1 VTDLLA
7 YSVVGL
13 VVGSI
18 YAVAASGLVVTY
30 TTSGIFNFAHGAIGM
45 VIAFAYWQL
54 RVGWHWPAPLAL
66 LVALGVLAPA
76 MGALIERLMV
86 RPLRGASVG
95 VTLVVTLGI
104 LLALLYGSFEI
115 WKPSVP
121 RVDPKFFGD
130 GGMRILGVQVT
141 WHQMIVVATAGAV
154 AVLLRLLFH
163 RTRIG
168 VAMRAQVDDA
178 ELTALNAVEPDRVS
192 MLSWA
197 LGAVLAGVAGILIAP
212 LVNLDA
218 LTLTLLV
225 INAYAAAVVG
235 RLKSLPLTFAGAIG
249 LGLVVSY
256 STGYFP
262 QSDVL
267 NRVQQ
272 GLPTIFLLIALLALP
287 SIRLRTPRLIGSG
300 GGRVPGLP
308 RSVAGGAVLVGVAAV
323 AAATLSVPN
332 LITAGDLLAYGVIL
346 LSLVLLTGYG
356 GQVAICQLTFAGV
369 GAFVVAKLGATPV
382 GFGAAIVCAALLGAL
397 VALPAIRLQGLY
409 LALATLAFA
418 RFVDLIFFNDPKVF
432 GAGGSLKVGRFHVG
446 ALAVRGERAEFV
458 FLAVA
463 FALVAV
469 GVLAIRRGFFGR
481 QLAAMGDSPAA
492 CSTLG
497 MDLTR
502 TKLVVFAVS
511 AGIAGF
517 GGALLGGLHTA
528 VSASDFVMLQS
539 LSLLLIVTLGGVA
552 SVVGALLG
560 GVFFAGSHLLLQHH
574 GNLSN
579 LVYAAPGVGV
589 IVLARYPGGAVSQ
602 ARDAVERWRAR
613 RDVTSSAARRGADV
627 AEVAEVAA

>member
-1 VTDLLA
+1 MTDLLA
-7 YSVVGL
+7 YTVVGL

-45 VIAFAYWQL
+45 VIAFSYWQL

-66 LVALGVLAPA
+66 VVALGVLAPA
-76 MGALIERLMV
+76 TGALIERVVV

-104 LLALLYGSFEI
+104 MLALLFGSFQI
-115 WKPSVP
+115 WSPSEP
-121 RVDPKFFGD
+121 RVDPKFFGN
-130 GGMRILGVQVT
+130 GGLRIFGVQVT
-141 WHQMIVVATAGAV
+141 WHQMIVVATAGVV
-154 AVLLRLLFH
+154 ALLLRLLFR

-168 VAMRAQVDDA
+168 VAMRAVVDDA
-178 ELTALNAVEPDRVS
+178 DLTALNAVEPDRVS

-197 LGAVLAGVAGILIAP
+197 LGAVLAGAAGILIAP
-212 LVNLDA
+212 LVTLDA

-235 RLKSLPLTFAGAIG
+235 RLKSLPLTFAGAIA
-249 LGLVVSY
+249 LGLLVSY
-256 STGYFP
+256 GTGYFP

-272 GLPTIFLLIALLALP
+272 GLPTIFLLLALLVLP
-287 SIRLRTPRLIGSG
+287 STRLRTPRLIGTG
-300 GGRVPGLP
+300 GGDVPGL
-308 RSVAGGAVLVGVAAV
+308 RTSVAAGVALIAVAAV
-323 AAATLSVPN
+323 AAVSLSISN
-332 LITAGDLLAYGVIL
+332 LITAGDVLAFGVIL

-356 GQVAICQLTFAGV
+356 GQVSICQLTFAGI
-369 GAFVVAKLGATPV
+369 GAFVVGNLGATPF
-382 GFGAAIVCAALLGAL
+382 GFAAAIGCAALLGAL

-409 LALATLAFA
+409 LALATLAVA

-432 GAGGSLKVGRFHVG
+432 GAGGSLEVERFHLG
-446 ALAVRGERAEFV
+446 PLAVHGERAEFV

-463 FALVAV
+463 FAVVAV
-469 GVLAIRRGFFGR
+469 GVLSVRRGFFGR

-497 MDLTR
+497 MDLAR
-502 TKLVVFAVS
+502 TKLIVFTVS

-517 GGALLGGLHTA
+517 GGGLLGGLHTA
-528 VSASDFVMLQS
+528 VSANDFVMLQS
-539 LSLLLIVTLGGVA
+539 LSMLLIVTLAGVG
-552 SVVGALLG
+552 SVAGALLG
-560 GVFFAGSHLLLQHH
+560 GLFFAGSHLLLQHH
-574 GNLSN
+574 GNLAN
-579 LVYAAPGVGV
+579 LVYAAPGIGV
-589 IVLARYPGGAVSQ
+589 VVLARHPGGVVSQ
-602 ARDAVERWRAR
+602 IRDGVSRLRAR
-613 RDVTSSAARRGADV
+613 REGLPAAARPGDV

>member
-1 VTDLLA
+1 
-7 YSVVGL
+7 
-13 VVGSI
+13 
-18 YAVAASGLVVTY
+18 
-30 TTSGIFNFAHGAIGM
+30 M

-54 RVGWHWPAPLAL
+54 RVDWHWPAPLAL

-76 MGALIERLMV
+76 TGALIERLIV

-104 LLALLYGSFEI
+104 LLAFLYGSFQI

-130 GGMRILGVQVT
+130 GGLRILGVQVT
-141 WHQMIVVATAGAV
+141 WHQMIVVATAVAV
-154 AVLLRLLFH
+154 AVLLRLLFR

-178 ELTALNAVEPDRVS
+178 DLTALNAVEPDRVS

-197 LGAVLAGVAGILIAP
+197 LGAALAGAAGILIAP

-256 STGYFP
+256 GTGYLP

-267 NRVQQ
+267 NRIQQ
-272 GLPTIFLLIALLALP
+272 GLPTIFLLLALLVLP
-287 SIRLRTPRLIGSG
+287 STRLRTPRLIGSG
-300 GGRVPGLP
+300 GGRAPGLGV
-308 RSVAGGAVLVGVAAV
+308 SVVGGAALVAAAAV
-323 AAATLSVPN
+323 AAGTLSIPN

-356 GQVAICQLTFAGV
+356 GQVSICQLTFAGL
-369 GAFVVAKLGATPV
+369 GAFIVAKLGATPF

-418 RFVDLIFFNDPKVF
+418 RFVDLIFFNDPRVF
-432 GAGGSLKVGRFHVG
+432 GTGGSLKVGRFHFG
-446 ALAVRGERAEFV
+446 PLAVHGERAEFV

-463 FALVAV
+463 FALVAI

-511 AGIAGF
+511 AGIAGL
-517 GGALLGGLHTA
+517 GGGLLGGLHTA
-528 VSASDFVMLQS
+528 VSANDFVMLQS

-579 LVYAAPGVGV
+579 LVYASPGVGV
-589 IVLARYPGGAVSQ
+589 IVLARHPGGVVSQ
-602 ARDAVERWRAR
+602 VRDQIERCQASRGGASKAARPG
-613 RDVTSSAARRGADV
+613 DVTEA

>member
-1 VTDLLA
+1 
-7 YSVVGL
+7 
-13 VVGSI
+13 
-18 YAVAASGLVVTY
+18 VVTY

-54 RVGWHWPAPLAL
+54 RVEWHWPAPLAL

-154 AVLLRLLFH
+154 AVLLRVLFH

-178 ELTALNAVEPDRVS
+178 ELTALNALEPDRVS

-197 LGAVLAGVAGILIAP
+197 LGAALAGLAGILIAP

-235 RLKSLPLTFAGAIG
+235 RLKNLPLTFAGAIG

-287 SIRLRTPRLIGSG
+287 STRLRTPRLIGSG
-300 GGRVPGLP
+300 GGRVPSF
-308 RSVAGGAVLVGVAAV
+308 RVSVAGAAALVVGAALV
-323 AAATLSVPN
+323 AATLSVPN

-356 GQVAICQLTFAGV
+356 GQVSICQLTFAGV
-369 GAFVVAKLGATPV
+369 GAFVVAKLGATPF

-432 GAGGSLKVGRFHVG
+432 GAGGSLKVERFHVG
-446 ALAVRGERAEFV
+446 GLAIRGERAEFV

-511 AGIAGF
+511 AGIAGL
-517 GGALLGGLHTA
+517 GGGLLGGLHTA

-579 LVYAAPGVGV
+579 LVYAAPGIGV

-602 ARDAVERWRAR
+602 ARDAIGRWRAQG
-613 RDVTSSAARRGADV
+613 DVTSSAATRGADV
-627 AEVAEVAA
+627 TEVAEVAA